1 MDKTNLQV
9 IRESFGRVVYSHK
22 THEKSAEIASSQV
35 TITKWVNIVLT
46 ALTSG
51 ALISTII
58 TNQLILAYIS
68 AGFATLTLAFTIFQ
82 LSFDPEERAEK
93 DRQLAKELWYVREKY
108 VNLMADI
115 MNGGMSDDTVA
126 TQRNELI
133 EELKLI
139 YKFAPTT
146 SQKAYKR
153 AQQAL
158 KINEEL
164 TFGDDEI
171 DQFLPTELKLG
182 KQDKNN

>member
-22 THEKSAEIASSQV
+22 THEKDAEIASSQA

-51 ALISTII
+51 TLISTIV
-58 TNQLILAYIS
+58 TNEIILAYIS
-68 AGFATLTLAFTIFQ
+68 AALATLTLAFTIFQ
-82 LSFDPEERAEK
+82 LSFNPEEKAEK
-93 DRQLAKELWYVREKY
+93 HSQLAKELWYVREKY
-108 VNLMADI
+108 INLMADI
-115 MNGGMSDDTVA
+115 KNGRINDDTVA
-126 TQRNELI
+126 MRRNELI

-146 SQKAYKR
+146 SPKDYKQ

-158 KINEEL
+158 KINEEM
-164 TFGDDEI
+164 TFSDDEI
-171 DQFLPTELKLG
+171 DQFLPTELKS
-182 KQDKNN
+182 DKN